1 MWNPF
6 RSKKKKQ
13 LKKALQNLRNLHEMV
28 GILDNWARHGLIF
41 WRRKDNIL
49 IIEEPVALLKLA
61 EGRKGFLKFLNQIAV
76 WQSSQLIDEAYET
89 HRIKVETEAVRKAQR
104 KFANLTKADIMRIR
118 QEARENLP
126 MLPIEQLDYIK
137 EFDIFVVR
145 ASAPSAPD
153 ATEESGQLLA
163 LGHYDGEKVE
173 MAMYDDIKLNLQS
186 DRNEQSEK

>member
-1 MWNPF
+1 M
-6 RSKKKKQ
+6 
-13 LKKALQNLRNLHEMV
+13 
-28 GILDNWARHGLIF
+28 IF

-49 IIEEPVALLKLA
+49 IIEESVALLKLA

-137 EFDIFVVR
+137 EFDIFVFR
-145 ASAPSAPD
+145 ASAPSAQE